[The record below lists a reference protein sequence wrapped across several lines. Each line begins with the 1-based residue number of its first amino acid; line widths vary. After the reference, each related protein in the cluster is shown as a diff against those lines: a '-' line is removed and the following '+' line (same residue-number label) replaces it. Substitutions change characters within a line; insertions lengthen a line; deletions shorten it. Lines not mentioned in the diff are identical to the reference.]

1 MSRIALLSLFV
12 LIWAVGC
19 GSSPARNRGRTPV
32 KDLDRRDPSE
42 HGLASKDLTTATDA
56 MVQSIAAHPDFR
68 NAKHRTVVVMSRVR
82 NRTSRPNKD
91 FDIYLARIRVNL
103 NRSGAR
109 RNIGFVAARSDV
121 EAERAREGIGSSGG
135 SEFEDPDAA
144 PSGGGYRSKARY
156 VLKGV
161 FYDAPSGGTNTYLL
175 TFQLVR
181 FSDGEIVWED
191 SYEVKF

>member
-1 MSRIALLSLFV
+1 MSRIALFSLFV

-19 GSSPARNRGRTPV
+19 SSPARNRGRTPV

-109 RNIGFVAARSDV
+109 RNIGFVESKSNV
-121 EAERAREGIGSSGG
+121 EAEREREGIGSSGG
-135 SEFEDPDAA
+135 SEFEDPDAD
-144 PSGGGYRSKARY
+144 PSGGYRSKARY

-161 FYDAPSGGTNTYLL
+161 FFDAPSGGTNTYLL
-175 TFQLVR
+175 TFQLFR
-181 FSDGEIVWED
+181 LSDGEIVWED